1 MVARSEFHN
10 VNKTNV
16 KNHVKN
22 LAKAHGIKDA
32 KTSIDF
38 VANKFAELSGN
49 DVYEDEIMR
58 LSIMLARHEIIS
70 KSHAMK
76 FIRLHLLNKK

>member
-1 MVARSEFHN
+1 MISLSELHD

-16 KNHVKN
+16 QKYVMK
-22 LAKAHGIKDA
+22 LASIHSISDA

-49 DVYEDEIMR
+49 DVYEDKIMR
-58 LSIMLARHEIIS
+58 LSIMLARHKVIS
-70 KSHAMK
+70 KPSAMK
-76 FIRLHLLNKK
+76 FIHLHLLTKK